1 MKTTNIFR
9 VIVAN
14 NLIKIYFWKMIKNL
28 LILLPFI
35 FFTSNFYG
43 QNKEYQNYHSPL
55 GIPLILASNF
65 GELRPNH
72 FHMGVDFK
80 TKGKTGYNLY
90 SIEEGYVSR
99 IKVSPYGYG
108 KVVYI
113 DHPNGITSVYA
124 HCREFKGQL
133 DSLVTLTQ
141 EKEQNYAIE
150 IFPSPNK
157 IKVTKG
163 QVFAVSGNS
172 GSSTAPHLHFEIR
185 ETKTEHAL
193 NPLVYGFDI
202 ADHKKPEIRG
212 VKIYGLT
219 ERGYQYAKKSVKKVT
234 KKGSENYYISENK
247 ISIPSHFL
255 SKSGGIGFAFDVID
269 RLDGAGN
276 QCGLYGSILII
287 NGDTIF
293 GQETNR
299 VPFESTRYVNSHKD
313 YYEYAH
319 LKRKYHK
326 TFRTEENTLPIYIDD
341 GLGLFHPQ
349 PGGKYN
355 IHYIAYDTKGNTG
368 HLKFELN
375 VLDGPI
381 SKLDKIEKD
390 STYLSPS
397 KSMEV
402 KKNNVEVEFGTTTT
416 YEPIQ
421 INPLKIETKIGHP
434 EIPVQRAYKIKIKH
448 NGLQDGKHY
457 LDILTARG
465 RHKSVNVIYD
475 DNLMIFEPK
484 YFGTYS
490 VKRDSTPPVITP
502 NNFSS
507 STAVLNN
514 AVLKWKISDKETGIN
529 DYDLFIDG
537 KWVLLEYDAKRAMIK
552 YQRDLKFKGQK
563 ELLLIVKDDCGNI
576 KEWKTS
582 ILFK

>member
-1 MKTTNIFR
+1 
-9 VIVAN
+9 
-14 NLIKIYFWKMIKNL
+14 MIKTL
-28 LILLPFI
+28 LVLLQLL
-35 FFTSNFYG
+35 FFTFFFHG
-43 QNKEYQNYHSPL
+43 QSQKNYNYHPPL

-80 TKGKTGYNLY
+80 TKGKTGFNLY

-124 HCREFKGQL
+124 HCSEFKGAL
-133 DSLVTLTQ
+133 DSLVSSIQ
-141 EKEQNYAIE
+141 NKEENYAIE
-150 IFPSPNK
+150 VFPGPK
-157 IKVTKG
+157 QIKVKKG
-163 QVFAVSGNS
+163 EVFAVSGNS

-185 ETKTEHAL
+185 DTKTEHAL

-219 ERGYQYAKKSVKKVT
+219 ERGYQYKNKSVKKMT
-234 KKGSENYYISENK
+234 KKGTENYYVSENK

-319 LKRKYHK
+319 LKRKFHK
-326 TFRTEENTLPIYIDD
+326 TFRTKENALPIYINE
-341 GLGLFHPQ
+341 GLGLFYPKA
-349 PGGKYN
+349 GEKYKV
-355 IHYIAYDTKGNTG
+355 HYIAYDTKGNKSN
-368 HLKFELN
+368 LKFDLN
-375 VLDGPI
+375 ILNGPI
-381 SKLDKIEKD
+381 NEINKIEKD

-397 KSMEV
+397 KTMMIS
-402 KKNNVEVEFGTTTT
+402 KNHVEVEFGTTTT
-416 YEPIQ
+416 YEPIR
-421 INPLKIETKIGHP
+421 INPMTIETKIGSP
-434 EIPVQRAYKIKIKH
+434 EVPVQRAYKLKIKH
-448 NGLQDGKHY
+448 SGIEDGKHY
-457 LDILTARG
+457 LDILTAKG

-475 DNLMIFEPK
+475 DSLMIFEPK

-490 VKRDSTPPVITP
+490 VKRDLAPPFIAP

-507 STAVLNN
+507 STTVLNN
-514 AVLKWKISDKETGIN
+514 SVLRWKISDKETGIN

-537 KWVLLEYDAKRAMIK
+537 KWVLLEYDAKRAMIR
-552 YQRDLKFKGQK
+552 YQRDLQFKGQK

-576 KEWKTS
+576 KEWRKS